1 MISFIFSD
9 MQDHGTVYS
18 RAEWQWSFQ
27 DLKKKTELKADLEY
41 VELTHYY
48 SKK

>member
-1 MISFIFSD
+1 MKLYTAVLSDSDHSKIS
-9 MQDHGTVYS
+9 
-18 RAEWQWSFQ
+18 
-27 DLKKKTELKADLEY
+27 KKKTELKADLEY